1 MKVATKMT
9 AKVTTEDLRFI
20 GECFL
25 NDLNI
30 QSRLS
35 KSSDSNKENTIARLT
50 SLLIKSPHKKVV
62 YTAFDG
68 DHFHLMDDMRK
79 CVLRHDRYPANP
91 ESILGYKNVVT
102 KYNSKIE
109 VLKDDLAILKHCDE
123 LWVFTENKVTPE
135 GILDLPEGVQLEI
148 AFFMRRQYNH
158 PVKFIPISALF
169 DQTKNSCIDLKM
181 TYAEL
186 KAILKTHNRDEII
199 DLANSNFKVDKELKD
214 HVFYITDPLDFKY
227 SEWLRD
233 HSINPLKEIAL
244 VPGLASKISDA
255 HSRIEYV
262 GNIIMSWSGIMNKLS
277 RKAYYLNCFDKRR
290 SSSLILEALKNSFI
304 ILHGQGNLIER
315 SWREYNIP
323 KCSQNSKWP
332 LTQHEA
338 KSITECL

>member
-1 MKVATKMT
+1 MIA
-9 AKVTTEDLRFI
+9 TTEDLRFI

-25 NDLNI
+25 KDLDI
-30 QSRLS
+30 KLRLS
-35 KSSDSNKENTIARLT
+35 KSVDPEMGNTIARLT

-68 DHFHLMDDMRK
+68 DHFHLMDDLRK

-91 ESILGYKNVVT
+91 ESILGYKNIVT
-102 KYNSKIE
+102 KYNSKTE
-109 VLKDDLAILKHCDE
+109 LLKDDLAILKHCDE
-123 LWVFTENKVTPE
+123 LWVFTENEVTPE

-181 TYAEL
+181 TYNEL
-186 KAILKTHNRDEII
+186 KTILKSNKRDEII

-214 HVFYITDPLDFKY
+214 HAFYITDPLDFKY

-233 HSINPLKEIAL
+233 HLLNPPKEIAL

-255 HSRIEYV
+255 HSKIEYV
-262 GNIIMSWSGIMNKLS
+262 GNIIMSWAGLMNKLS
-277 RKAYYLNCFDKRR
+277 RKAYFINSFDKRR
-290 SSSLILEALKNSFI
+290 STSLIIEALKNSFSI
-304 ILHGQGNLIER
+304 MHGANNLVER
-315 SWREYNIP
+315 GWREYLIP